1 MAIFKNKDIE
11 ANINERTVEL
21 GNINANFYTEDE
33 QTASIRIFIKWN
45 NHPIN
50 LNKVNMKPVLNL
62 YMEDGSIFEG
72 EKVEIIIP
80 ESGVIQYKIPSNVIK
95 HVGKVKAKLLLEN
108 ETDSIHVANFNFTI
122 VDSGTEEPVRK
133 ELSFNLVDEAIHR
146 IVQISAMELLG
157 DDFENRLNENVI
169 NHLDSKPELYKGP
182 KGDTGEQGV
191 QGERGL
197 KGNTGEQGPQGIQG
211 VKGEQGPEGPQGLRG
226 PKGDVGPQGPKGDA
240 GPQGVKGEKG
250 DTGDTLKYAELST
263 SEKEDLK
270 SNITDQAVTDFV
282 IEDES
287 ISEDKLM
294 DDTIGVEKVNFIKS
308 SNNLLNKND
317 VISGK
322 NLSTTTGELINSG
335 SGVVFDKWFELT
347 PGGTY
352 VSNALYARVF
362 YDKDKKFINGATG
375 NSGFIVPDNAKYTR
389 FSTLSLGTAQ
399 LNTGSVLKPYD
410 EYFEPYLVEDIA
422 IKGLTKDS
430 IGTEQIKSNAITF
443 DKVDFIDRSNNL
455 LNKEKFK
462 IGYAVTAISNG
473 EPVANSTQ
481 NLSDFVLIEPNT
493 VYTSDTG
500 STRVAFYDSD
510 KKYVSQY
517 STSTVE
523 TKMTFTTPPN
533 AKYLRINIYKT
544 AINTAMLNK
553 GSELLPYEN
562 WHEPILTG
570 VKTEGANNSNEPI
583 DTNIEKLNHFAI
595 DDHLKLDYTP
605 PTITG
610 IGVNDPIPAGNIAYT
625 DYYTYYDEL
634 MESNP
639 DYITKTLAGTDKD
652 GREIYRY
659 DFKPE
664 RPEYTKNSNDIER
677 DFNKP
682 KIFLVS
688 STHGNERTVIWA
700 LYNTMKLICEQW
712 QDDEA
717 LEFLRWNAHF
727 IVIPI
732 ISPGGY
738 SNATRVNANKVDLN
752 RNFTA
757 QWENGTSDSTQT
769 TYRGDA
775 PLSEP
780 EAKICDNI
788 LKNED
793 LTFVIDYH
801 NFHAPLKSNYFN
813 WLIGSSP
820 FVNAIGEQL
829 LSKMARKWKKQYP
842 DLPQDSRHFGYIS
855 PAIEVGSMTNHATK
869 TYGVS
874 SALFEVCWKLD
885 DKPNIENRD
894 SFVSTIATDSVI
906 NYLILILKNANKL

>member
-1 MAIFKNKDIE
+1 MGRKNIDAFWDRQNLYNLNTNFDELFRIVETVRDVSLDLVNDSKLTEEQFQRLQIELNGLLKKGEVSIFDINKSLGKIDQTFLTE
-11 ANINERTVEL
+11 EL
-21 GNINANFYTEDE
+21 IQQIAGNANVNAIPADN
-33 QTASIRIFIKWN
+33 SITTGKYV
-45 NHPIN
+45 
-50 LNKVNMKPVLNL
+50 NK
-62 YMEDGSIFEG
+62 SITP
-72 EKVEIIIP
+72 EK
-80 ESGVIQYKIPSNVIK
+80 
-95 HVGKVKAKLLLEN
+95 
-108 ETDSIHVANFNFTI
+108 T
-122 VDSGTEEPVRK
+122 
-133 ELSFNLVDEAIHR
+133 
-146 IVQISAMELLG
+146 
-157 DDFENRLNENVI
+157 
-169 NHLDSKPELYKGP
+169 
-182 KGDTGEQGV
+182 
-191 QGERGL
+191 
-197 KGNTGEQGPQGIQG
+197 
-211 VKGEQGPEGPQGLRG
+211 
-226 PKGDVGPQGPKGDA
+226 
-240 GPQGVKGEKG
+240 
-250 DTGDTLKYAELST
+250 
-263 SEKEDLK
+263 
-270 SNITDQAVTDFV
+270 
-282 IEDES
+282 
-287 ISEDKLM
+287 
-294 DDTIGVEKVNFIKS
+294 NFIKTS
-308 SNNLLNKND
+308 DNLLNKND

-335 SGVVFDKWFELT
+335 NGVVFNKWFELKV
-347 PGGTY
+347 GATY
-352 VSNALYARVF
+352 ISNGLYARVF
-362 YDKDKKFINGATG
+362 YDKNKQFISGVTG
-375 NSGFIVPDNAKYTR
+375 NSAFVVPENAKYTR

-443 DKVDFIDRSNNL
+443 DKVSFISRSNNL
-455 LNKEKFK
+455 LNKEKFN

-481 NLSDFVLIEPNT
+481 SLSDFVLIEPNT

-517 STSTVE
+517 ATSTVE

-544 AINTAMLNK
+544 AIDTAMLNK
-553 GSELLPYEN
+553 GSELLPYED

-570 VKTEGANNSNEPI
+570 VKTEGASNSNEPS
-583 DTNIEKLNHFAI
+583 DTNNESINNEKLNHFAI

-634 MESNP
+634 MANNP
-639 DYITKTLAGTDKD
+639 NYITKTLAGTDKD

-712 QDDEA
+712 KDDEA

-738 SNATRVNANKVDLN
+738 ANATRINANGVDLN
-752 RNFTA
+752 RNYTA
-757 QWENGTSDSTQT
+757 QWENGSSDSSQT
-769 TYRGDA
+769 TYRGPQ

-780 EAKICDNI
+780 EAKICDSI
-788 LKNED
+788 IKNED

-801 NFHAPLKSNYFN
+801 NFHSPAKTNYFN

-829 LSKMARKWKKQYP
+829 LSKMARKWKKEYP
-842 DLPQDSRHFGYIS
+842 DLPQDSRHFGYVS

>member
-1 MAIFKNKDIE
+1 MSIYKNTDLEFSLQQGTEKGGVY
-11 ANINERTVEL
+11 T
-21 GNINANFYTEDE
+21 NFYTEDKGS
-33 QTASIRIFIKWN
+33 ASIRVRLSSNGNFLDLTKTD
-45 NHPIN
+45 
-50 LNKVNMKPVLNL
+50 LKPVLFL
-62 YMEDGSIFEG
+62 FHEDGSIFEIRDFINVMPDKG
-72 EKVEIIIP
+72 L
-80 ESGVIQYKIPSNVIK
+80 IQYNLSDNVIA
-95 HVGKVKAKLLLEN
+95 HAGKVKAKLFLKN
-108 ETDSIHVANFNFTI
+108 TKQSVHVANFTFDIKDSGIEGAVEKEISVNI
-122 VDSGTEEPVRK
+122 VDDAVRRIIK
-133 ELSFNLVDEAIHR
+133 DNAI
-146 IVQISAMELLG
+146 ELLG
-157 DDFENRLNENVI
+157 DEFEQRLNTDVI
-169 NHLDSKPELYKGP
+169 NHLDSNPDMF
-182 KGDTGEQGV
+182 KGD
-191 QGERGL
+191 
-197 KGNTGEQGPQGIQG
+197 
-211 VKGEQGPEGPQGLRG
+211 
-226 PKGDVGPQGPKGDA
+226 KGDS
-240 GPQGVKGEKG
+240 
-250 DTGDTLKYAELST
+250 LKYSELSQT
-263 SEKEDLK
+263 EKEDLK
-270 SNITDQAVTDFV
+270 SKITDQAVTDFV
-282 IEDES
+282 LKDES
-287 ISEDKLM
+287 ITENKLM
-294 DDTIGVEKVNFIKS
+294 DNSVGVEKVSFIKS
-308 SNNLLNKND
+308 SLNLLDKHD
-317 VISGK
+317 VITGK
-322 NLSTTTGELINSG
+322 NIDVNNGELINSG
-335 SGVVFDKWFELT
+335 SGVVFNKWFELK
-347 PGGTY
+347 PGETY
-352 VSNALYARVF
+352 ISNGLYARAF
-362 YDKDKKFINGATG
+362 YDENKQFISASKG
-375 NSGFIVPDNAKYTR
+375 NSDFVVPINAVYTR
-389 FSTLSLGTAQ
+389 FSTLSLDTAQ
-399 LNTGSVLKPYD
+399 LNIGSILKPYD
-410 EYFEPYLVEDIA
+410 EYFKPYLTEDVG
-422 IKGLTKDS
+422 IKGLPKDS
-430 IGTEQIKSNAITF
+430 IDTEQLKNNAVTF
-443 DKVDFIDRSNNL
+443 DKVDFINRSNNL

-500 STRVAFYDSD
+500 STRVAFYDSN
-510 KKYVSQY
+510 KVFVSQY

-533 AKYLRINIYKT
+533 AKYLRINIYRT
-544 AINTAMLNK
+544 AIDTAMLNK
-553 GSELLPYEN
+553 GSELLPYEE
-562 WHEPILTG
+562 WYEPLLTG
-570 VKTEGANNSNEPI
+570 VKLDKDNQTNTPVEVDKSNI
-583 DTNIEKLNHFAI
+583 NYFAI

-738 SNATRVNANKVDLN
+738 SNATRVNANRVDLN

-906 NYLILILKNANKL
+906 NYLILILKNANEL